1 MATQISPSY
10 EGIVLGS
17 RDALLL
23 FTAAI
28 QGHIPM
34 ISRRPHDKE
43 RAQTIA
49 SGNVFIYCETGS
61 AIKRWTDGVTWSP
74 SRIMGNFLIYR
85 ELNKGFPP
93 GEKKRAAKKKR
104 SEDGDDG
111 YDASE
116 DNLPPLAI
124 SKDQERTLIGS
135 LIESYDF
142 KKEGLVKK
150 TISVKTEGQVYHLV
164 SYYTLRDAL
173 TSKLHAPSAHHQ
185 FSQMRILDELLVHQ
199 SFRVQVDGHGNEIT
213 TTSHGNSNSPPSSP
227 PLQSPPPLSH
237 HHHDYTR
244 DPPYSTHPPPPLP
257 IFGTSTYSV
266 SAICTREYPAR
277 DPHHLQYDGTG
288 AGRTYTHLVPPQPG
302 LASSRPGEHDGL
314 GLYNDVPRTSQLAVF
329 GPHGGSGAGEFSYQ
343 DPSARHY
350 SAGGALPSIEGGGG
364 GSAIGLP
371 PHPRQ
376 TPALY
381 VPGSHYN
388 GSTDPSSYT
397 ISPIPASPS
406 GQRYVS
412 AHPLSPV
419 YSAPERSSIA
429 ALVSR
434 NGHSEETQRPGI
446 TYQQVAED
454 SYPEA
459 W

>member
-1 MATQISPSY
+1 MAAQISPSY

-85 ELNKGFPP
+85 ELIKGFPP
-93 GEKKRAAKKKR
+93 GEKKRAAKKSLRR
-104 SEDGDDG
+104 SEDDDG

-173 TSKLHAPSAHHQ
+173 TGKLHAPSAHHQ
-185 FSQMRILDELLVHQ
+185 YSQMRILGELLVHQ
-199 SFRVQVDGHGNEIT
+199 SFRVQVDGHGNEV

-227 PLQSPPPLSH
+227 PLQAPLSH
-237 HHHDYTR
+237 DYR
-244 DPPYSTHPPPPLP
+244 DPAYSTHPSPLP
-257 IFGTSTYSV
+257 IFGTSTYSTV
-266 SAICTREYPAR
+266 AIHTREYPAR
-277 DPHHLQYDGTG
+277 DPHLQYENIG
-288 AGRTYTHLVPPQPG
+288 AGRTYPHFLG
-302 LASSRPGEHDGL
+302 SSRAAEHDGL
-314 GLYNDVPRTSQLAVF
+314 GLYNHVPRTSLVSF
-329 GPHGGSGAGEFSYQ
+329 PLHGGAGGGEYAYQ
-343 DPSARHY
+343 DPSSRPY
-350 SAGGALPSIEGGGG
+350 SASGGLPSMEGGASGGGAG
-364 GSAIGLP
+364 IP
-371 PHPRQ
+371 PHARSAP
-376 TPALY
+376 TTYPP
-381 VPGSHYN
+381 PGSHYN

-397 ISPIPASPS
+397 ISPGHMPPGST
-406 GQRYVS
+406 GQRYMA

-419 YSAPERSSIA
+419 FSAPERSSSVA
-429 ALVSR
+429 ALVPR
-434 NGHSEETQRPGI
+434 NDHPEETQRPGI
-446 TYQQVAED
+446 AYQQVGPHVAEE
-454 SYPEA
+454 SYPGA
-459 W
+459 AGW